1 MTLVMVDDHPLV
13 RSALLQLLR
22 AQGLEVAGEG
32 SRRADLV
39 PLLARHRPTVA
50 VVDLL
55 LPDGPVTDALAAARE
70 ASPGTAFFVLTS
82 ADDDSQLLL
91 VMRARVEGFWLK
103 TAHPEQLVAGVLEV
117 ARGRRSIDPEV
128 AARLASLEG
137 RGPSAAALQRLTDR
151 ELETLAAL
159 GRGETNQQMAESMG
173 VAVVTVKTH
182 VSNVLAKLG
191 LRDRTEAAVFA
202 WRAGVVR

>member
-1 MTLVMVDDHPLV
+1 
-13 RSALLQLLR
+13 
-22 AQGLEVAGEG
+22 
-32 SRRADLV
+32 
-39 PLLARHRPTVA
+39 
-50 VVDLL
+50 
-55 LPDGPVTDALAAARE
+55 
-70 ASPGTAFFVLTS
+70 
-82 ADDDSQLLL
+82 
-91 VMRARVEGFWLK
+91 
-103 TAHPEQLVAGVLEV
+103 
-117 ARGRRSIDPEV
+117 
-128 AARLASLEG
+128 
-137 RGPSAAALQRLTDR
+137 AALQRLTDR